1 MKAEFSDC
9 WTNYFYIAHLGV
21 ELTKHNFD
29 IVTGAALIGLIQELI
44 KGFFGYIIFIFC
56 RGVCAYQ
63 SNIKIFNSN
72 ADCGESLVHRCALQN
87 KAS

>member
-44 KGFFGYIIFIFC
+44 KGFFGCIIFIFC
-56 RGVCAYQ
+56 
-63 SNIKIFNSN
+63 
-72 ADCGESLVHRCALQN
+72 
-87 KAS
+87 